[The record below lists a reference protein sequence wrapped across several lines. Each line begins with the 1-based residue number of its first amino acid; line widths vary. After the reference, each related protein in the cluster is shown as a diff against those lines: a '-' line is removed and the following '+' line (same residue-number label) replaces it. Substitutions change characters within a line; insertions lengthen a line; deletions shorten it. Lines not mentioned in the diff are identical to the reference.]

1 MERYECSM
9 CGTEYDN
16 RDALTNHLVQMHP
29 TQKINDFECSVCG
42 AKFQTIDQLVGHA
55 GSVHPVVAAK
65 Q

>member
-1 MERYECSM
+1 M